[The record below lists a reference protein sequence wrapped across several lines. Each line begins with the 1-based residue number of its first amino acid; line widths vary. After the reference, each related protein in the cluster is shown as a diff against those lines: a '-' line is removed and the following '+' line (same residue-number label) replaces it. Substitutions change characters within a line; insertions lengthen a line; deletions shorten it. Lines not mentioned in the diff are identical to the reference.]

1 MKLNLIPVVA
11 TVVLMALLIPTNA
24 LCQLTEG
31 FESGIP
37 PTWTFSG
44 PAGLDGTAQAASGIA
59 PTEGTSY
66 GWISNGCLSAAG
78 TTCPAV
84 AAVAS
89 PGYSALGLGTG
100 TSLGS
105 PTTETTLTSPSF
117 SLTSTGVISFDIN
130 FITTDGTNSFADFA
144 LAQLVPSA
152 STPIN
157 LFVANTTCATCAAL
171 PPALLNAGVAMMS
184 PAQAFFTG
192 ATVTLAIDN
201 NISNNTTF
209 GNVPKFGG
217 GLGGPTGWIHV
228 TYSAAAGNYQLQ
240 FLVSHVGDTS
250 YPSALAIDNVKV
262 QTTQTVTQPLQPGP
276 TNFTFST
283 GSAVTN
289 QTIDYSNSG
298 TNPTGTTMQV
308 TLRAISNSE
317 FQNLVAGTFAQGSQ
331 CFPQDFGGG
340 NFSCAVT
347 IALCTTST
355 NTNPA
360 GANCPQANLSSASTI
375 GVAEKY
381 STNAFVDPTT
391 VPKPGYLAATDNAL
405 SCTNDASNT
414 CRALH
419 NIFTGIANDC
429 CLTNGTTKTF
439 NSLFVPVY
447 NLPVWYQPAGT
458 LCDGEAGHQIL
469 QPVNV
474 DGSSVW
480 KQGRII
486 PLKFRVCDVN
496 NVSVGTPGVITSFTL
511 DSVTQGTVSVIDE
524 TAIVAAEDTVFR
536 FDSTAQ
542 QWIFNLGTKAQSAG
556 DTYHYSIHLND
567 GTTISFQYGLR

>member
-1 MKLNLIPVVA
+1 MWEA
-11 TVVLMALLIPTNA
+11 TVTFLYLLLFVLLPTNA
-24 LCQLTEG
+24 FCQFPEG

-44 PAGLDGTAQAASGIA
+44 PVGLDGTAQASSGIT
-59 PTEGTSY
+59 PTQGSSY
-66 GWISNGCLSAAG
+66 GWISNGCLAAAG
-78 TTCPAV
+78 TSCPTV
-84 AAVAS
+84 SAVAS
-89 PGYSALGLGTG
+89 PGYVALGLGAG
-100 TSLGS
+100 SGLGS
-105 PTTETTLTSPSF
+105 PTTEVTLTSPSF
-117 SLTSTGVISFDIN
+117 SLPSPGVISFDVN

-152 STPIN
+152 TTPIN
-157 LFVANTTCATCAAL
+157 LFVANTTCDVCAAV
-171 PPALLNAGVAMMS
+171 PPVYLNPGVATLS
-184 PAQAFFTG
+184 PSQAFFAGTTVNFG
-192 ATVTLAIDN
+192 ATTY
-201 NISNNTTF
+201 
-209 GNVPKFGG
+209 GNVAKFGG

-228 TYSAAAGNYQLQ
+228 TYSATAGNYQLQ

-250 YPSALAIDNVKV
+250 YPSALAIDNVQV
-262 QTTQTVTQPLQPGP
+262 QTTQTVTQALQP
-276 TNFTFST
+276 TTTDFTFST
-283 GSAVTN
+283 GSAVTK
-289 QTIDYSNSG
+289 QTIDYTNSG

-317 FQNLVAGTFAQGSQ
+317 FQNLTAGTFAQGSQ

-347 IALCTTST
+347 IALCTNST
-355 NTNPA
+355 NTTPA
-360 GANCPQANLSSASTI
+360 GANCPQASISSASTI

-439 NSLFVPVY
+439 NSLFIPVY

-480 KQGRII
+480 KQGRTV

-496 NVSVGTPGVITSFTL
+496 NVSVGTPGVVTSLTL
-511 DSVTQGTVSVIDE
+511 DSVTQGTVTVVDE
-524 TAIVAAEDTVFR
+524 TTTTTTADSTFR
-536 FDSTAQ
+536 FDTTAQ
-542 QWIFNLGTKAQSAG
+542 QWVFNLSTQGQSAG
-556 DTYHYSIHLND
+556 NTYHYSIHLND
-567 GTTISFQYGLR
+567 GTAIRFQYGLR